1 MIRTPNG
8 GGSQLTAQHSQS
20 FEVFFA
26 HTPGMKVVAPSTPAD
41 AHGLLKAAIRDDD
54 PILVVENLQSYKVRG
69 EVPNDPDR
77 VVEIGKAAI
86 TREGSD
92 ITLVAHSFAAT
103 RALRVAERLKR
114 DHGVNAEVVDLRS
127 LRPLD
132 VETVAK
138 SIQKTNRAL
147 CVDEGWATFGIS
159 AEIAARI
166 QRACFDDLDA
176 PIERVGLA
184 EVPMPYAKQL
194 ERAAI
199 VNDDKIEAAALSV
212 LGLGPDVFSV

>member
-1 MIRTPNG
+1 M
-8 GGSQLTAQHSQS
+8 
-20 FEVFFA
+20 
-26 HTPGMKVVAPSTPAD
+26 
-41 AHGLLKAAIRDDD
+41 
-54 PILVVENLQSYKVRG
+54 
-69 EVPNDPDR
+69 
-77 VVEIGKAAI
+77 
-86 TREGSD
+86 
-92 ITLVAHSFAAT
+92 
-103 RALRVAERLKR
+103 AERLKR

-132 VETVAK
+132 VETVSK

-147 CVDEGWATFGIS
+147 CVDEGWATYGIS

-212 LGLGPDVFSV
+212 LGLGPDVFSY